1 MSQFKCVLA
10 ESSVLKLW
18 KSSCSLCSEKYKFV
32 FILRNEFCLTL
43 SLLRHVLT
51 MWLIN
56 WSYEMKT
63 WDDQSYDEDSLLYRS
78 RSNVSSG
85 IGSNFTRN

>member
-56 WSYEMKT
+56 WLYEMKT
-63 WDDQSYDEDSLLYRS
+63 WMI
-78 RSNVSSG
+78 NPTMKIVCF
-85 IGSNFTRN
+85 IGQGLMSHLV